1 MGSNWYMDTGV
12 RDLEVA
18 CFKVNSTWINDIG
31 SKDLSNRPIYAVL
44 NTHNLDM
51 ILQLKYMP
59 IVMNPARVASSD
71 WKSLKC
77 YGLWYALSS
86 KRDRWPPIFFTFLIW
101 FYHFLPAV
109 KVHGNCT
116 WELSQISN
124 YISLWLIVLAVF
136 ENSVLTAW
144 RFGQGHVL
152 VLGLPEAIAL
162 GEKYVFLCCTSSS
175 VFRLLLGRHVLVEF
189 LVKMGFALARS
200 LNLVLLSSGRCR
212 KMFVKGFKCT
222 HSNCRTW

>member
-1 MGSNWYMDTGV
+1 MDTGV

-101 FYHFLPAV
+101 FYHILLAV

-144 RFGQGHVL
+144 RFGQGHVH
-152 VLGLPEAIAL
+152 VLGKQ
-162 GEKYVFLCCTSSS
+162 EKRNCSQ
-175 VFRLLLGRHVLVEF
+175 
-189 LVKMGFALARS
+189 RS
-200 LNLVLLSSGRCR
+200 L
-212 KMFVKGFKCT
+212 KP
-222 HSNCRTW
+222 